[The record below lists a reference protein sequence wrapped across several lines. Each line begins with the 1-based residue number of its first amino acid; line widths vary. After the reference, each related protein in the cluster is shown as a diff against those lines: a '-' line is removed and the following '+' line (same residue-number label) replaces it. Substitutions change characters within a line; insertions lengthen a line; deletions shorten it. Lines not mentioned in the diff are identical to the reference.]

1 MKSKRMKALLFM
13 SMAVLATACGK
24 EEVNTAES
32 QTQITEE
39 VSTEALQTQTS
50 EEITGEA
57 FMPNG
62 FVEEKAF
69 SNNSM
74 FCTHIKLPGGRTIPQ
89 LGCTKYEFS
98 SSGRKAGA

>member
-24 EEVNTAES
+24 EEVNTVES

-39 VSTEALQTQTS
+39 ASTEALQTQTS

-62 FVEEKAF
+62 FIEEKAQK
-69 SNNSM
+69 N
-74 FCTHIKLPGGRTIPQ
+74 
-89 LGCTKYEFS
+89 EFD
-98 SSGRKAGA
+98 